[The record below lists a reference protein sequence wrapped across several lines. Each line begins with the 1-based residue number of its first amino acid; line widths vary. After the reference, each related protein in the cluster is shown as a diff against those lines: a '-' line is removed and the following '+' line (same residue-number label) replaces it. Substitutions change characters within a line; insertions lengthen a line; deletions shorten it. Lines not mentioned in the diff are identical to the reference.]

1 MGAHP
6 APPGVDHAVLRHP
19 EPVPGVRRLPLHR
32 SPAALPRWVRAMTDL
47 PQPRAADHAC
57 PARRCRRRIPMHLLM
72 CGPHW
77 RMVPPDLQHAVQA
90 AYSSGR
96 GLGTLALLQAQ
107 AAAIAHVNEHL
118 ARGGH

>member
-1 MGAHP
+1 
-6 APPGVDHAVLRHP
+6 
-19 EPVPGVRRLPLHR
+19 
-32 SPAALPRWVRAMTDL
+32 MTNL
-47 PQPRAADHAC
+47 PQPPAADHAC

-77 RMVPPDLQHAVQA
+77 RMVPPAIQHRVQA

-96 GLGTLALLQAQ
+96 GLGTLPLLQAQ

-118 ARGGH
+118 ARGGRDA